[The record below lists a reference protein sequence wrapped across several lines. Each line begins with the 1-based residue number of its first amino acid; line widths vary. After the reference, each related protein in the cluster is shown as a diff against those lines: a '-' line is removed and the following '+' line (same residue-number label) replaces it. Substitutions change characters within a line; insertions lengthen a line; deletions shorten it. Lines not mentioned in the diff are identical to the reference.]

1 MKFAI
6 WDSKISLMVKI
17 DRKLKWIMQH
27 WFCFWP
33 EWPQRDTA
41 LLPTTGDK
49 EHGGLQG
56 IGCHPNHQEKNVFS
70 SCLLNF
76 PQWVKCYNI
85 HIYSICHVLYVYYQ
99 YIYIIYYIYTYCD
112 IIYICIYV
120 IHKYYIIY
128 SIFYA
133 LYIIYYILILYI
145 IYKNNIYHIL

>member
-99 YIYIIYYIYTYCD
+99 YIYIIYYIY
-112 IIYICIYV
+112 
-120 IHKYYIIY
+120 IHIAISY
-128 SIFYA
+128 
-133 LYIIYYILILYI
+133 IYYIYIYILRYHIYMYLYYTQILY
-145 IYKNNIYHIL
+145 NI